1 MKCTFMGAKIAAF
14 FETAK
19 RILLKDVKGFGK
31 VRFTL
36 SRAPSAYPSMPLPH
50 RLHMVSWTG
59 PCGQSS
65 RHRRSL

>member
-1 MKCTFMGAKIAAF
+1 MKCAFLSAKITAF

-36 SRAPSAYPSMPLPH
+36 PRTPSAYPSMPH
-50 RLHMVSWTG
+50 RLHMVAWTG

-65 RHRRSL
+65 RHRRSW